1 MCPLIHLVS
10 QTVFEVTMC
19 VHAKLLQS
27 CSTLCNPMDCSHQ
40 APLFMGFSRQE
51 YWNGLPCPPP
61 GDLPD
66 SGIKPMSLTSPALAG
81 EFFTTSCTWATLWP
95 NNEGGLSDWTI
106 YWATYSCKT
115 SWSQETQKSIFFF
128 QSWVPILP
136 LLMCF
141 FSGNAFAEWLE
152 PTLWSQHYSSVTY
165 RQCDWGYVI

>member
-1 MCPLIHLVS
+1 MFYFS
-10 QTVFEVTMC
+10 C
-19 VHAKLLQS
+19 VCILGHSSHVRLFA
-27 CSTLCNPMDCSHQ
+27 TLWDVAWL
-40 APLFMGFSRQE
+40 APLSMEFPRQE

-141 FSGNAFAEWLE
+141 FSGNAFAEWLRAH
-152 PTLWSQHYSSVTY
+152 TLKSALQLCHL
-165 RQCDWGYVI
+165 

>member
-1 MCPLIHLVS
+1 MFQESGSDWCWKSVPGIVSFSNMRQKPCILQALVI
-10 QTVFEVTMC
+10 
-19 VHAKLLQS
+19 QS
-27 CSTLCNPMDCSHQ
+27 CWTLCNPMDCSHQ

-128 QSWVPILP
+128 R
-136 LLMCF
+136 
-141 FSGNAFAEWLE
+141 A
-152 PTLWSQHYSSVTY
+152 
-165 RQCDWGYVI
+165 GYQYFPCSCVSFQEMHLQNG